1 MQDNTQSAPQVADLE
16 LEFEFSIKPSDI
28 EEFSSILLEF
38 HGHAITWDDDAEEIS
53 VARIKGHRLE
63 IALARQSYD
72 DLQELFDSVSP
83 EISDLG
89 AHIISNNDCFVE
101 CCSKDEEEVTPRSS
115 LIYIEELWVDPAYRS
130 RGIGTEMLKR
140 MSQVVDMNEA
150 LVGLKAFPI
159 IDGETEERTPELK
172 KMLKHFYSKLGFRH
186 SGEHYMVKDA
196 RDCHAQRM
204 RAGKT

>member
-1 MQDNTQSAPQVADLE
+1 MQDDTQPELE

-38 HGHAITWDDDAEEIS
+38 NGNAITWDDDAEEIT
-53 VARIKGHRLE
+53 VARIKGHRVD

-89 AHIISNNDCFVE
+89 AHIISNNNCFVE
-101 CCSKDEEEVTPRSS
+101 CCSRDEPETTPCSS
-115 LIYIEELWVDPAYRS
+115 LVYIEKLWVEPAYRNRS
-130 RGIGTEMLKR
+130 IGTEMLKR
-140 MSQVVDMNEA
+140 MSQVVDMNHA
-150 LVGLKAFPI
+150 LVALKAFPI
-159 IDGETEERTPELK
+159 MDDEEERTPELK
-172 KMLKHFYSKLGFRH
+172 KQLKHFYSKLGFRH

-204 RAGKT
+204 RAMAEQSG